1 MKNNFVVL
9 VSLVLAVSA
18 FGQAPDTTFLSIRQE
33 EGVLYDLQDG
43 LAEPSSFLSELQVG
57 FAS

>member
-1 MKNNFVVL
+1 MKNNL
-9 VSLVLAVSA
+9 LIITALSLAFST
-18 FGQAPDTTFLSIRQE
+18 FGQTPDTTFLSIRQE
-33 EGVLYDLQDG
+33 EGVLYDLQNG